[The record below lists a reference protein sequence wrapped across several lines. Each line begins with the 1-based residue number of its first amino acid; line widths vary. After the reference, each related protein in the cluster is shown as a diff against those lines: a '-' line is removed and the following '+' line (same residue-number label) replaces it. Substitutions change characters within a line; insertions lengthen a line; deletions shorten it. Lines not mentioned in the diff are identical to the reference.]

1 MKKKIIV
8 IVGPTAVGKTALS
21 IELAQKFNGEIISGD
36 SMQIYEQLNI
46 GTAKAT
52 PQERAMAKHY
62 LVDCVPITQPY
73 TVSDFQKQAR
83 AHIEQITA
91 AGKVPIIV
99 GGTGLYIEALLYNF
113 SLGGTKDTDLVYR
126 QQLEKEA
133 ALNEPLYLWERLKTI
148 DPQAAEKI
156 HPNNQ
161 KRVIRALEVYHT
173 TGEPFSAYQT
183 AVEKPEPLYDAYL
196 IGLETERATLY
207 ARINERVLLMMKQGL
222 LDEAKWLYEQQIPTV
237 QAAQGIG
244 YKELFPYFDGS
255 QTLESCVEKIQQH
268 SRQYAKRQLTW
279 FKNRMTITWWDLVM
293 TEATYPIL
301 EQEVAQF
308 LQKR

>member
-21 IELAQKFNGEIISGD
+21 IQLAQKFNGEIISGD
-36 SMQIYEQLNI
+36 SMQIYEHLNI

-52 PQERAMAKHY
+52 LAERAMAKHY
-62 LVDCVPITQPY
+62 LVDCIPITQPY

-83 AHIEQITA
+83 ASIDQIIA

-99 GGTGLYIEALLYNF
+99 GGTGLYIEALLYDF
-113 SLGGTKDTDLVYR
+113 SLGGTNDKDVAYR

-133 ALNEPLYLWERLKTI
+133 AENDVLYLWEQLKAI
-148 DPQAAEKI
+148 DPLAAEKI

-173 TGEPFSAYQT
+173 TGQPFSAYQT

-196 IGLETERATLY
+196 IGLETERPTLY

-222 LDEAKWLYEQQIPTV
+222 LEEAKWLYEQQIPTS

-244 YKELFPYFDGS
+244 YKELFSYIEGTQS
-255 QTLESCVEKIQQH
+255 LESCIEKIQQH

-279 FKNRMTITWWDLVM
+279 FKNRMTIPWWDLVM
-293 TEATYPIL
+293 TEEIYPTL

-308 LQKR
+308 LQNK